1 MVPPDLDPQVKSLN
15 QLALDLITILIE
27 YKSEIKGEFELQI

>member
-15 QLALDLITILIE
+15 QLVLDLITILIE
-27 YKSEIKGEFELQI
+27 YKNEIKGEFELQI